1 MRVTFVDGPLN
12 GREEEIPDD
21 QLEEGQPVYVPS
33 KDALEDEDPITP
45 GVEGAVE
52 YLYEGD
58 GRARYV
64 GGVVTGE

>member
-1 MRVTFVDGPLN
+1 MRVTFVDGPLG
-12 GREEEIPDD
+12 GREEEIPDGE
-21 QLEEGQPVYVPS
+21 LEQGQPVYRPS
-33 KDALEDEDPITP
+33 KEHLEERDPSTP

-64 GGVVTGE
+64 GGQVTGE

>member
-1 MRVTFVDGPLN
+1 MRVTFVDGPLE

-21 QLEEGQPVYVPS
+21 RLEQGQTIYWPS
-33 KDALEDEDPITP
+33 KDELDEGDAEVP
-45 GVEGAVE
+45 GDEGAVE

-64 GGVVTGE
+64 GGVITGE